1 LIVHD
6 DREHVPFSDAL
17 GYGVSTLLHW
27 IFYILTI
34 CIFDAIMIGI
44 VIIMAGV
51 SVKIGS
57 GVAMVF
63 SLLLAFVAGF
73 IMVVLSA
80 SLLLAMVYK
89 ALSDIGMKAASNITV
104 ERSAFPSLDNTPD
117 LIFSQE
123 TEMVEI
129 QETEMVE
136 IQCPSCEKKFS
147 VKKLGQLQDVKCTF
161 CGQEGSLE
169 I

>member
-1 LIVHD
+1 
-6 DREHVPFSDAL
+6 
-17 GYGVSTLLHW
+17 
-27 IFYILTI
+27 
-34 CIFDAIMIGI
+34 MIGI
-44 VIIMAGV
+44 VIVMTGV

-73 IMVVLSA
+73 IMIVLSA
-80 SLLLAMVYK
+80 SLLVAMVYK

-104 ERSAFPSLDNTPD
+104 ERSAFPSLDKTPD

-123 TEMVEI
+123 MEMA
-129 QETEMVE
+129 E

>member
-1 LIVHD
+1 
-6 DREHVPFSDAL
+6 
-17 GYGVSTLLHW
+17 
-27 IFYILTI
+27 
-34 CIFDAIMIGI
+34 MIGI

-129 QETEMVE
+129 Q
-136 IQCPSCEKKFS
+136 CPSCEKKFS

>member
-1 LIVHD
+1 MTVHD
-6 DREHVPFSDAL
+6 DGEHVPFSEAL

-34 CIFDAIMIGI
+34 CILDAIMIAI
-44 VIIMAGV
+44 VIIMMGI

-57 GVAMVF
+57 GVGMIL
-63 SLLLAFVAGF
+63 SLLLAFLAGF
-73 IMVVLSA
+73 IIFVLNA
-80 SLLLAMVYK
+80 SLLVAMGYK
-89 ALSDIGMKAASNITV
+89 SLSDIGMKAASNVTV
-104 ERSAFPSLDNTPD
+104 ERSAFPSLDNTPN

-123 TEMVEI
+123 TEMAEI
-129 QETEMVE
+129 K
-136 IQCPSCEKKFS
+136 CPSCEKTFS
-147 VKKLGQLQDVKCTF
+147 VEKLGQVQDVKCTF

>member
-1 LIVHD
+1 MIVHD
-6 DREHVPFSDAL
+6 DGEHVPFSDAL

-34 CIFDAIMIGI
+34 CILDAIMIAI
-44 VIIMAGV
+44 VIIMTGV
-51 SVKIGS
+51 SVKVGS
-57 GVAMVF
+57 GVGVIF

-73 IMVVLSA
+73 VMIVLSA
-80 SLLLAMVYK
+80 SLLVAMVYK

-129 QETEMVE
+129 Q
-136 IQCPSCEKKFS
+136 CPSCEKNFS

>member
-1 LIVHD
+1 MTVHD
-6 DREHVPFSDAL
+6 DGEHVPFSDAL

-34 CIFDAIMIGI
+34 CILDAIMIAI
-44 VIIMAGV
+44 VIIMTGV
-51 SVKIGS
+51 SVKVGS
-57 GVAMVF
+57 GVGVIF

-73 IMVVLSA
+73 VMIVLSA
-80 SLLLAMVYK
+80 SLLVAMVYK
-89 ALSDIGMKAASNITV
+89 ALSDIGMKGASNITV
-104 ERSAFPSLDNTPD
+104 ERSAFPSLDKTPQ

-123 TEMVEI
+123 TKMAEI
-129 QETEMVE
+129 K
-136 IQCPSCEKKFS
+136 CPSCEKNFS

-161 CGQEGSLE
+161 CGQEGSLK